1 MAVSPEVRGKEGE
14 EEVGGEGKLW
24 VCFVRWE
31 AAVSCPRPAR
41 GGAVQVVTGGAPVRV
56 G

>member
-1 MAVSPEVRGKEGE
+1 MAVSLEVRGKEGE

-31 AAVSCPRPAR
+31 AAVSGPRPAG
-41 GGAVQVVTGGAPVRV
+41 GGAVQVVTGGAPARV